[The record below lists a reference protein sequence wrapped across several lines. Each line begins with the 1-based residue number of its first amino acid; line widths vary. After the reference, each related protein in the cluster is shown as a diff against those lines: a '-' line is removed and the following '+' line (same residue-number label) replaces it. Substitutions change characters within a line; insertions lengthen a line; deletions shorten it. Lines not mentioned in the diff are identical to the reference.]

1 MKSSDLVSSFAEIAH
16 SKDIDRETLQLIIQ
30 DVFRAMI
37 RKHYGADDPEA
48 FDIIFNPD
56 NGDIQLLHVRT
67 VVGNYDVEDPVT
79 QITLKDAV
87 AIDED
92 FEIEDEVAKELSLSD
107 FGRRAVM
114 TARQT
119 FAQRIRDIEKEHMFE
134 DYIDQVGEIV
144 VGEVYQTRK
153 GEMLVIHNKTELTMP
168 RDEQIRRDRF
178 RKGEMI
184 RAVVKEV
191 KRDAGGTPQVIISR
205 ADPLYMER
213 LFEMEVPE
221 IYDGIIEIKKIV
233 REPGNRAKMFVHST
247 DDRVD
252 PVGACVGMKGVRIH
266 AVARELSNEGIDVIP
281 WASDTVEQ
289 IKRALAPAKPIRV
302 TLQPGIGVD
311 EDGNPRPPRAKVIV
325 HPEEVSQAIG
335 KGGINI
341 RLASRLT
348 EHEIDVYR
356 EIHSG
361 EDDVDIEEFSDA
373 FPDEVIARLKAIG
386 CDSALS
392 LLDLSTEEL
401 ARRSGMTE
409 EVAAKVRAVVE
420 AEMNAGA
427 A

>member
-16 SKDIDRETLQLIIQ
+16 AKDIDRAQLQLIIQ

-37 RKHYGADDPEA
+37 RKNYGADDPEA

-56 NGDIQLLHVRT
+56 NGDIQLLHVRE
-67 VVGNYDVEDPVT
+67 VVGDYDVEDPVT
-79 QITLKDAV
+79 QIALTEAV

-92 FEIEDEVAKELSLSD
+92 FELEDEVAVELSLAD

-134 DYIDQVGEIV
+134 DYIDQVGEII
-144 VGEVYQTRK
+144 VGEVYQSRR
-153 GEMLVIHNKTELTMP
+153 GDMLVMHNKNELLMP

-178 RKGEMI
+178 RKGDMI

-191 KRDAGGTPQVIISR
+191 SRDASGTPHVIVSR

-266 AVARELSNEGIDVIP
+266 AVARELANEGIDVIP
-281 WASDTVEQ
+281 WTADPEEQ
-289 IKRALAPAKPIRV
+289 IKRALAPSKPVKV
-302 TLQPGIGVD
+302 TITPGIGVD
-311 EDGNPRPPRAKVIV
+311 ADGNARLPRAKVIV
-325 HPEEVSQAIG
+325 APDEVSKAIG

-341 RLASRLT
+341 RLASRLVD
-348 EHEIDVYR
+348 HEIDVYR

-361 EDDVDIEEFSDA
+361 EEDVDIDEFGDA
-373 FPDEVIARLKAIG
+373 FPDEVITRLKAIG

-392 LLDLSTEEL
+392 LLDLSVEEL

-409 EVAAKVRAVVE
+409 EVAAKVRGVVE
-420 AEMNAGA
+420 AEMEAGA
-427 A
+427 